1 MPPPPSPSSSLP
13 PFAVSRERLRA
24 WGGTRPLQGDAALL
38 RDGLHSLRLLLLKSL
53 LTRAEREAPAAAL
66 ARVHGDWALLERAE
80 ARDAAAVRD
89 ALGLPADPRMTI
101 DIDWDGTDFR
111 GTYCV
116 RTGDPA
122 AVHVDF
128 SLIEVDHDGPFT

>member
-1 MPPPPSPSSSLP
+1 M
-13 PFAVSRERLRA
+13 RHNEI
-24 WGGTRPLQGDAALL
+24 T
-38 RDGLHSLRLLLLKSL
+38 
-53 LTRAEREAPAAAL
+53 T
-66 ARVHGDWALLERAE
+66 
-80 ARDAAAVRD
+80 AAVRD

-128 SLIEVDHDGPFT
+128 SLIEVDHDGPFTVAGADAYSWEYAGQGLSRLLAHPGLNDDYGVHVTVLAWAALYAPHRAAA